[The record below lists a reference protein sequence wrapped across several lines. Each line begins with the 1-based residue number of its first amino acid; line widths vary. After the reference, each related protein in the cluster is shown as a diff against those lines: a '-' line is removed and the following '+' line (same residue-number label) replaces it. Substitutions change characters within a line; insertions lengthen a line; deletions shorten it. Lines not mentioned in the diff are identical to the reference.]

1 MSERILIGVAWP
13 YASGPRHIGHAAG
26 CYLPAD
32 VFARYH
38 RMAGNDVLMV
48 SGSDAHGTPIT
59 LTADR
64 ENISPQE
71 VVDRYHPIIKES
83 FERLGL
89 SFDLY
94 THTHTE
100 NHIQVTQDMFLR
112 LLEKGFLFTKT
123 TTQPYDPAHER
134 FLPDRYVEGTCPNCG
149 YTDAR
154 GDQCDNCGHLWDP
167 IDLINPRSKLSGET
181 PEFRPTEH
189 FFLDLA
195 KLSAPVFAWMDTK
208 HNWRPN
214 VLNFSRNW
222 GREGLHPRAI
232 TRDIEWGVP
241 VPVPGYDDKR
251 IYVWFDAVIGY
262 LSASKEWAQLRG
274 EPDAWERW
282 WTLNLD
288 GTAPAKAYYFIG
300 KDNIPFHTII
310 WPAMLM
316 GYGGLALP
324 YDVPANEYLTME
336 DRKISSS
343 RQFAVWLGDIL
354 DRYDADAV
362 RYFMSINAPENRDT
376 NFTWAEFYR
385 RTNDELVATYGN
397 LVHRVLT
404 FTTRNFDGA
413 VPDHGTLTERDE
425 TMLQDAR
432 GAFETVGS
440 LVEAV
445 RLKDGLREL
454 MALAQKSNIYLDEME
469 PWKRI
474 KTDRAAAGTAL
485 WVTLQVIASLRTL
498 TQPYLPYSAQ
508 KLHGYL
514 GGDGEAASLRWAYR
528 ELPAGTPLGQPQ
540 PLFRKLDDEGL
551 ERELQLLGI
560 GD

>member
-64 ENISPQE
+64 EHISPQE
-71 VVDRYHPIIKES
+71 VVDRYHPVIKES

-89 SFDLY
+89 TFDLY

-100 NHIQVTQDMFLR
+100 NHIKVTQDIFLR
-112 LLEKGFLFTKT
+112 LLEQGYLFKKT
-123 TTQPYDPAHER
+123 TTQPYDPAFER

-154 GDQCDNCGHLWDP
+154 GDQCDNCGHIWDP
-167 IDLINPRSKLSGET
+167 IDLINPRSKLSGKP

-189 FFLDLA
+189 FFLDLP
-195 KLSAPVFAWMDTK
+195 KLSTELSAWMDTK
-208 HNWRPN
+208 QHWRAN

-222 GREGLHPRAI
+222 GREGLHARAI

-241 VPVPGYDDKR
+241 VPVPGYEDKR

-274 EPDAWERW
+274 EPNAWERW
-282 WTLNLD
+282 WKLNSD
-288 GTAPAKAYYFIG
+288 GTAPAKAYYFVG

-404 FTTRNFDGA
+404 FTTRNFDGQA
-413 VPDHGTLTERDE
+413 PDHGPLSERDE
-425 TMLQDAR
+425 AMLHEAR
-432 GAFETVGS
+432 RAFETVGA
-440 LVEAV
+440 LVEGV
-445 RLKDGLREL
+445 HLKDGLREL
-454 MALAQKSNIYLDEME
+454 MALAQKANIYLDETE
-469 PWKRI
+469 PWKQI

-498 TQPYLPYSAQ
+498 TQPYLPHSAQ
-508 KLHGYL
+508 TLHCYL
-514 GGDGEAASLRWAYR
+514 GGEGEAAELLWEYQ
-528 ELPAGTPLGQPQ
+528 ELPSGTPLGQPR
-540 PLFRKLDDEGL
+540 PLFRKLDDDGL
-551 ERELQLLGI
+551 QHELQLLGL